1 MKYTAP
7 KQTELTVKRVIPA
20 RPDEVYDVW
29 LDTKSPGGP
38 WFGAKRVILDAKVDG
53 LFYHCVPHEGREWAH
68 YGRFVA
74 LDRPRRIEHT
84 WMSEATRGVESVVN
98 VSFEPEGQGT
108 LVTLRHSG
116 VPDDDFGRQ
125 HGEGWAFMLSAIEA
139 RFAKR

>member
-7 KQTELTVKRVIPA
+7 KTTDLTITRTITA
-20 RPDEVYDVW
+20 SPDQVYDVW
-29 LDTKSPGGP
+29 LDPRSPGGP
-38 WFGAKRVILDAKVDG
+38 WFGCQRIILDAKVDG
-53 LFYHCVPHEGREWAH
+53 LFYHSVSYENRDWAH

-84 WMSEATRGVESVVN
+84 WVSEATRGLESLLSVT
-98 VSFEPEGQGT
+98 FEPAGNGT
-108 LVTLRHSG
+108 LVTLRHTN

-125 HGEGWAFMLSAIEA
+125 HGEGWSYVLGAIEA